1 MNGSILD
8 TNVITKL
15 LDNDLTAISLVHK
28 IDNVFT
34 SIVVVGELYFAAAN
48 SSKRET
54 NFKNFKEALSCLEI
68 IYIDETVCMSY
79 AEIKLE
85 LKKKGKP
92 IPDNDIWIAACAHAK
107 GLSVATFD
115 QHFSEIA
122 QIELVEIENT
132 HR

>member
-15 LDNDLTAISLVHK
+15 LDNDPAAISLVHK

-34 SIVVVGELYFAAAN
+34 SIVVVGELFFAAAN
-48 SSKRET
+48 SSKREV
-54 NFKNFKEALSCLEI
+54 NFKKFQEALACLEI

-115 QHFSEIA
+115 HHFFEIA
-122 QIELVEIENT
+122 QIVLVENE
-132 HR
+132 RK

>member
-15 LDNDLTAISLVHK
+15 LDNDPAAISLVQK
-28 IDNVFT
+28 IDHVFT
-34 SIVVVGELYFAAAN
+34 SIVVVGELYYAAAN

-54 NFKNFKEALSCLEI
+54 NFKNFQDALSCLDI
-68 IYIDETVCMSY
+68 IYIDNAVCMSY

-85 LKKKGKP
+85 LKKKGRP

-107 GLSVATFD
+107 GLSIVTFD
-115 QHFSEIA
+115 QHFSEIP
-122 QIELVEIENT
+122 QIELVS
-132 HR
+132 

>member
-15 LDNDLTAISLVHK
+15 LDNDPAAISLVHK
-28 IDNVFT
+28 IDNIFT

-48 SSKRET
+48 SSKREA
-54 NFKNFKEALSCLEI
+54 NFKKFQEALACLEI
-68 IYIDETVCMSY
+68 IY
-79 AEIKLE
+79 
-85 LKKKGKP
+85 
-92 IPDNDIWIAACAHAK
+92 NDIWIAACAYAK

-122 QIELVEIENT
+122 QIVLVENMQK
-132 HR
+132 

>member
-1 MNGSILD
+1 MNGSVLD

-15 LDNDLTAISLVHK
+15 LDNDPAAISLIHK

-34 SIVVVGELYFAAAN
+34 SVVVVGELYFAAAN
-48 SSKRET
+48 SSKREV
-54 NFKNFKEALSCLEI
+54 NLKNFQEALACVEI
-68 IYIDETVCMSY
+68 ISIDDDVCMSY
-79 AEIKLE
+79 AKIKLE

-115 QHFSEIA
+115 QHFSEIS
-122 QIELVEIENT
+122 QIELVVK
-132 HR
+132 

>member
-15 LDNDLTAISLVHK
+15 LDNDPAAISLIHK

-34 SIVVVGELYFAAAN
+34 SIVVVGELYYAAAN
-48 SSKRET
+48 SSKREA
-54 NFKNFKEALSCLEI
+54 NLKKFQEALACVEI
-68 IYIDETVCMSY
+68 IAIDDAVCMSY

-85 LKKKGKP
+85 LKKKGRP
-92 IPDNDIWIAACAHAK
+92 IPENDIWIAACAHAND
-107 GLSVATFD
+107 LSVATFD

-122 QIELVEIENT
+122 QIELMENMQ
-132 HR
+132 